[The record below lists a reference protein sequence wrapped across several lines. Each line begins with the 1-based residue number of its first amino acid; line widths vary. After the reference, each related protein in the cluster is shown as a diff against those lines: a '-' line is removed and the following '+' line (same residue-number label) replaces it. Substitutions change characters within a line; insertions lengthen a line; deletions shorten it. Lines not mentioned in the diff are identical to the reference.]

1 MKIQHIRIKNFVGV
15 RDIDLAFDTPVA
27 LFAGLNGAG
36 KSSLQEAIRAALTG
50 DVERVTTKKTRGALI
65 ADGEKRASVTLGT
78 DHGEAS
84 LVITPS
90 DTKWEGLAIN
100 MDALPYVLDASTFSR
115 SDAATRRT
123 FLFNLTGLSG
133 TADGV
138 RKQLLD
144 AGADE
149 KLIEGVV
156 PLLRSGFPAACD
168 YAKERAKESKTSWR
182 TVTGETYGEKKA
194 EGWEADAP
202 LFDARKLDATKKDL
216 AGCDERIGERN
227 KELGVAEQKA
237 AAYSKWQAQSSGGAE
252 AAAHVVRC
260 RAKLETD
267 EQHLAKAE
275 SALMD
280 ATQRAG
286 AAPRVGL
293 VHELAAGLL
302 TFIALSNNT
311 DGVSGL
317 GAEGDVTEWNDIEG
331 VGQADEAYLAYV
343 KQYGQPGAA
352 GDNQAREQLPEL
364 TSARDLM
371 QRAVANSRRD
381 LASAEA
387 AVAALELQGDVEKI
401 TQEDVDA
408 IKKSLEA
415 ARRQRAELQTT
426 VDALAQDKVKSE
438 AAQQK
443 TTDAAKH
450 HSDVAAWLL
459 IAEQLAPDGIPGK
472 MLEQAL
478 KPINAHLSAYS
489 KSSGFLPVTIE
500 KDMAITS
507 DDRPYALLSES
518 EKWRVD
524 AMIAVAIAHLSKL
537 GMVMLDRVDVLD
549 LESRGDLLE
558 WLDEL
563 AEFNDIECAILC
575 GTLKA
580 VPAVLNE
587 PDRSQWLQISGYW
600 IEEGVIVHADAVA
613 TA

>member
-1 MKIQHIRIKNFVGV
+1 MKIQHLRIKNFVGV

-50 DVERVTTKKTRGALI
+50 DVERVTTKKTHGALI

-100 MDALPYVLDASTFSR
+100 MDALPYVLEASTFSR
-115 SDAATRRT
+115 ADAATRRT
-123 FLFNLTGLSG
+123 FLFNLTGLAA

-144 AGADE
+144 AKADAQLVE
-149 KLIEGVV
+149 AVL
-156 PLLRSGFPAACD
+156 PMLRSGFPAACD
-168 YAKERAKESKTSWR
+168 HAKERAKESKTSWR
-182 TVTGETYGEKKA
+182 TVTGETWGEKKA
-194 EGWEADAP
+194 DGWEAEAP
-202 LFDARKLDATKKDL
+202 LFDARKLETSKTQL
-216 AGCDERIGERN
+216 TECDERIAAKSR
-227 KELGVAEQKA
+227 ELGVSEQKA
-237 AAYSKWQAQSSGGAE
+237 AAYAKWQAQSSGGAE
-252 AAAHVVRC
+252 AAATVVRC

-267 EQHLAKAE
+267 EQNLSKAE
-275 SALMD
+275 ATLTD

-286 AAPRVGL
+286 TAPRVGL

-302 TFIALSNNT
+302 TFLALSNNS
-311 DGVSGL
+311 DGVAGFHR
-317 GAEGDVTEWNDIEG
+317 EGDVESWTEIDGITA
-331 VGQADEAYLAYV
+331 ADEAYLAYV
-343 KQYGQPGAA
+343 KQFGEPGAA
-352 GDNQAREQLPEL
+352 GDDAAREQLPEL
-364 TSARDLM
+364 TKARDLM
-371 QRAVANSRRD
+371 QRAVTNAKRD
-381 LASAEA
+381 LAAAEA
-387 AVAALELQGDVEKI
+387 AVAALELQGDVEKV
-401 TQEDVDA
+401 TQDDIDA

-415 ARRQRAELQTT
+415 ARRQRSDLQTT
-426 VDALAQDKVKSE
+426 VDALAQDKVKSD
-438 AAQQK
+438 AAEQK
-443 TTDAAKH
+443 TKDAAKH
-450 HSDVAAWLL
+450 HNDVAAWLL

-478 KPINAHLSAYS
+478 KPINAHLSSYS

-507 DDRPYALLSES
+507 EDRPFALLSES
-518 EKWRVD
+518 EKWRAD

-537 GMVMLDRVDVLD
+537 GLVTLDRVDVLD

-580 VPAVLNE
+580 VPAILNDT
-587 PDRSQWLQISGYW
+587 DRDRWLQISGYW
-600 IEEGVIVHADAVA
+600 IEEGVIAHAETVA